1 MNSGFGEMLFI
12 VLLALIVVG
21 PKRLPGLMRELGKYM
36 AEFKRA
42 SNEFKRQL
50 EDEMLNIELEERAKK
65 RRKLRRFSRP
75 KRRPRNRRSR
85 QHKASSAAAA
95 RKTSPRMQPTLT
107 QRKPHRP
114 SRSRLRAITKRC
126 PAPSW
131 KPPTSAPR
139 KK

>member
-1 MNSGFGEMLFI
+1 MLFI

-65 RRKLRRFSRP
+65 EKE
-75 KRRPRNRRSR
+75 
-85 QHKASSAAAA
+85 
-95 RKTSPRMQPTLT
+95 
-107 QRKPHRP
+107 
-114 SRSRLRAITKRC
+114 
-126 PAPSW
+126 
-131 KPPTSAPR
+131 APR
-139 KK
+139 ILPPETPSAEPSITPAQGIVSRGSSEDISADAADPHPGETAQAKPLPSASTD